1 MCCGRP
7 FAKLTSCAPSVPI
20 RRAAAA
26 LAADAKSH
34 VMTVAASSLPSDH
47 HDRVKPSRQR
57 RAPDFKNPGKAS
69 PLLFHCDALA
79 ATSLH

>member
-1 MCCGRP
+1 
-7 FAKLTSCAPSVPI
+7 
-20 RRAAAA
+20 
-26 LAADAKSH
+26 
-34 VMTVAASSLPSDH
+34 MTVAASSLPSDH